1 MYILVDDPVARQK
14 ARRLG
19 LQKVGTLGI
28 LIMAKDAGLIQDVK
42 PFLDRLMRSNF
53 RIGEKVYWDVLH
65 KAGEM
70 Q

>member
-1 MYILVDDPVARQK
+1 VDDPVARQK

-53 RIGEKVYWDVLH
+53 RMGEKVYWDVLH